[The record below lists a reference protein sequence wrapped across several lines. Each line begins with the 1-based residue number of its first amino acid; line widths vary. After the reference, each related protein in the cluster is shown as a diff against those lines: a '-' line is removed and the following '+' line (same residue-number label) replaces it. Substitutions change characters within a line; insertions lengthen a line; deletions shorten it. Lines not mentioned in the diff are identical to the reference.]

1 MSESPTP
8 SPAAASDS
16 ARQPQHANERRAGSP
31 CEVLAVFLR
40 LGCTSFGGPI
50 AHLGYYR
57 AEFVER
63 RRWCSEE
70 TFAEIVAI
78 SQSLPGPASSQTGF
92 ALGLL
97 RAGWLGGLAAWTGF
111 TLPSALL
118 MLAFALGHGHLA
130 SKMGL
135 GVVHGLQLVAVA
147 VVAQAVLA
155 MRRALAPDAPRML
168 VALLA
173 AVVVYWTAQ
182 TLPAIAMGALLG
194 WFLAPQHANRGR
206 AGDPDSPH
214 QHANRG
220 RAGDP
225 DSAGDP
231 HPARGHSRRAG
242 SAAAALFGALLV
254 LLPVAEFLARNF
266 SPTSSAAQLAAQPIA
281 VAHAFF
287 RTGALVFGG
296 GHVVLPL
303 LERAVVARGWVGQAD
318 FLAGYGAAQAL
329 PGPLF
334 SFAAYLGAIIRP
346 TPMGTSLACW
356 GRSPLVLSV
365 VALIAIFLPGLL
377 LMVAVLPF
385 WNSLRQRPLMMR
397 CLLGVNAAV
406 VGVLIAALVRPVWT
420 SAVHSVLDMGV
431 AVAGLV
437 LLVRYRIPPW
447 LLVLGVTLV
456 SAAVS
461 AA

>member
-8 SPAAASDS
+8 SPAAGSGS
-16 ARQPQHANERRAGSP
+16 ARQPQYANDRRAGDP
-31 CEVLAVFLR
+31 CEVLAAFLR

-50 AHLGYYR
+50 AHLGYFR

-63 RRWCSEE
+63 RRWCREE

-118 MLAFALGHGHLA
+118 MLVFAFAHGRLTG
-130 SKMGL
+130 KIGL

-155 MRRALAPDAPRML
+155 MRRSLAPDAARML
-168 VALLA
+168 VAALA
-173 AVVVYWTAQ
+173 AIVVYWSGQ

-194 WFLAPQHANRGR
+194 WLNSSKPTTDLPGAPLPDATVPPR
-206 AGDPDSPH
+206 ATGADAP
-214 QHANRG
+214 A
-220 RAGDP
+220 AGL
-225 DSAGDP
+225 
-231 HPARGHSRRAG
+231 SRRTG
-242 SAAAALFGALLV
+242 LAAATLFLALLV
-254 LLPVAEFLARNF
+254 LLPVADVLAARF
-266 SPTSSAAQLAAQPIA
+266 SLQSSAARLAAQPIA

-287 RTGALVFGG
+287 RSGALVFGG

-303 LERAVVARGWVGQAD
+303 LERAVVARGWADHTD
-318 FLAGYGAAQAL
+318 FLSVYGAAQAL

-334 SFAAYLGAIIRP
+334 CFAAYLGAIIRP
-346 TPMGTSLACW
+346 TPMGSPTSPALACW
-356 GRSPLVLSV
+356 GGSALALSV
-365 VALIAIFLPGLL
+365 VALITIFLPGLL
-377 LMVAVLPF
+377 LMVAIVPF
-385 WNSLRQRPLMMR
+385 WSGLRRRPLMLR
-397 CLLGVNAAV
+397 CLRGVNAAV
-406 VGVLIAALVRPVWT
+406 VGVLIAALIRPVWT
-420 SAVHSVLDMGV
+420 SAVHSLPDMAV

-437 LLVRYRIPPW
+437 LLVRYKIPPW
-447 LLVLGVTLV
+447 LLVLCVTLLSALI
-456 SAAVS
+456 SAA
-461 AA
+461 